1 LFTENPEV
9 SQLHFGGGTPTF
21 LSDEQLRD
29 LMGTIRQHFRLVAD
43 GEYSIEIDPRKV
55 NYETIKLL
63 GEVGFNR
70 ISLGVQDFDPEVQK
84 VVNRIHSEEE
94 TLLVMNAAR
103 RYEFKSISIDLIYG
117 LPKQNIIGFNRTLEH
132 IIQANPD
139 RVAIY
144 QIVLFT

>member
-1 LFTENPEV
+1 
-9 SQLHFGGGTPTF
+9 
-21 LSDEQLRD
+21 
-29 LMGTIRQHFRLVAD
+29 
-43 GEYSIEIDPRKV
+43 
-55 NYETIKLL
+55 
-63 GEVGFNR
+63 
-70 ISLGVQDFDPEVQK
+70 
-84 VVNRIHSEEE
+84 VNRIQSEEE

>member
-84 VVNRIHSEEE
+84 AVNRIQSEEE